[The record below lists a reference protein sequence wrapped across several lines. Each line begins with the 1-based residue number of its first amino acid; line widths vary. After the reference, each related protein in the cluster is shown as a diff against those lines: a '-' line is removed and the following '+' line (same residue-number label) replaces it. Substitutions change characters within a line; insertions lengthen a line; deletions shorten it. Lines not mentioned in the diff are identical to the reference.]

1 MHEHI
6 AFSILPNLLSTINT
20 GGSASLMASKEN
32 NLNERPNLFIELRS
46 LYIAL
51 FGFKV
56 QLDNRNMVWIKLK
69 AL

>member
-1 MHEHI
+1 MHEQI

-51 FGFKV
+51 FGLKV
-56 QLDNRNMVWIKLK
+56 QLDNRDMVWIKLK